1 MSLSSDKR
9 VGLSVIIPLCNE
21 EKVLPLLLKR
31 IKESASVW
39 GGYEVIFIDDGSY
52 DGTMGILRAVAKDE
66 PNYKVISF
74 SRNFGHQ
81 SAITAG
87 LEHARGDCVVLM
99 DGDLQDPPDLIREM
113 QQRQKEGFDIV
124 YAVRKTR
131 QEGFVKGFLYKFYY
145 RLFRYLAYVDVP
157 LDAGDFCLMSRR
169 VVDVIN
175 ALPERNRFV
184 RGLRVWTGFSKTP
197 ILFDRGERAA
207 GKTKFPLSRLI
218 RFGFSGIMA
227 LSTRPLTVSIYIG
240 TFIALSSFVVG
251 IILVILRL
259 TIAFNVSGWTSLI
272 LVVFFMG
279 GVQLLILGVLGQY
292 IGLIYME
299 AQHRP
304 VYIVKEK
311 IRL

>member
-1 MSLSSDKR
+1 MIDNDKR
-9 VGLSVIIPLCNE
+9 VNLSIVIPLFNE
-21 EKVLPLLLKR
+21 EKVLPLLLKS
-31 IKESASVW
+31 IKESAFVW
-39 GGYEVIFIDDGSY
+39 GEYEVIFVDDGSY
-52 DGTMGILRAVAKDE
+52 DKTLEILKEGVKSE

-87 LEHARGDCVVLM
+87 LEHAIGDFIVLM
-99 DGDLQDPPDLIREM
+99 DGDLQDPPELIKDM
-113 QQRQKEGFDIV
+113 QEKQKEGFDIV

-131 QEGFVKGFLYKFYY
+131 QEGFIKGLLYKLYY
-145 RLFRYLAYVDVP
+145 RLFRFLAYIDVP
-157 LDAGDFCLMSRR
+157 LDAGDFCLMTRR

-184 RGLRVWTGFSKTP
+184 RGLRVWTGFSKAP
-197 ILFDRGERAA
+197 MLVDRGQRVA
-207 GKTKFPLSRLI
+207 GKTKFPISRLI

-227 LSTRPLTVSIYIG
+227 LSIRPLTVSVYIG
-240 TFIALSSFVVG
+240 IFIALSSFIVG
-251 IILVILRL
+251 LILLVLRI
-259 TIAFNVSGWTSLI
+259 TIAFNVTGWTSLI
-272 LVVFFMG
+272 LVIFFMG

-304 VYIVKEK
+304 IYIVKEK